1 MVDCQ
6 RSNNPFWIT
15 LWAVL
20 LRFIRVHV
28 VISWFIYRPFFSNL
42 TLQYVWSE
50 SGGGTSTC
58 INAAW
63 KQRNRAEIS
72 RRWSLQCR
80 CYCTAVMC
88 HQGKAGE
95 AKPRLS
101 QMVTMNDKRKS
112 IFATLQF
119 CKLVCWMIS
128 TFSWSKLLKIL
139 KFLGVLLVRQRWVLP
154 HLWRCCAKHT
164 DWRGQLARTHWCL
177 SLYHQYIYLIT
188 HVLHML
194 TFHILPHIFNECLW
208 QI

>member
-6 RSNNPFWIT
+6 RSNKPVWIK
-15 LWAVL
+15 LGEVL

-58 INAAW
+58 INAVW

-72 RRWSLQCR
+72 SRWSLQCK
-80 CYCTAVMC
+80 CYCTTVMC

-95 AKPRLS
+95 AKPRRLQS
-101 QMVTMNDKRKS
+101 QMVTMNDKTKT
-112 IFATLQF
+112 IFATWQF
-119 CKLVCWMIS
+119 CKLVFWMIS
-128 TFSWSKLLKIL
+128 TFSWSKSLKVL
-139 KFLGVLLVRQRWVLP
+139 KSLGVLLVRRGSDECCLTCDVAAPHTLTEEGRWHV
-154 HLWRCCAKHT
+154 
-164 DWRGQLARTHWCL
+164 
-177 SLYHQYIYLIT
+177 IT

-194 TFHILPHIFNECLW
+194 TFHILSNIFNECLW